1 MILIGFLHQC
11 RNPRHVVKAY
21 AFASVAKAEGV
32 ELLYF
37 SPKQVNFKKHTIS
50 GYMYENG
57 DWHKVESRFPDVIY
71 NTGSP
76 ESLLI
81 IKKSLNNYNLKF
93 HLRLIQLE
101 IK

>member
-76 ESLLI
+76 E
-81 IKKSLNNYNLKF
+81 K
-93 HLRLIQLE
+93 LE
-101 IK
+101 RNHWTITIWNSIYDLFNWK

>member
-50 GYMYENG
+50 GYM
-57 DWHKVESRFPDVIY
+57 
-71 NTGSP
+71 
-76 ESLLI
+76 
-81 IKKSLNNYNLKF
+81 
-93 HLRLIQLE
+93 
-101 IK
+101 

>member
-37 SPKQVNFKKHTIS
+37 SPKQVNFKNIRYLDICMKMVIGTKL
-50 GYMYENG
+50 
-57 DWHKVESRFPDVIY
+57 KVDF
-71 NTGSP
+71 
-76 ESLLI
+76 
-81 IKKSLNNYNLKF
+81 
-93 HLRLIQLE
+93 QM
-101 IK
+101 